1 MGAFALLCLLGL
13 TWSFGLFFIS
23 EASIVMAYLFT
34 IFNTFQGMFI
44 FIFHCLLQKKVRK
57 EYSKCFRH
65 TYCCGGLPTESSHG
79 STKTSTTRT
88 SARYSSGTQSRI
100 RRMWNDTVVDCGL
113 SLDDAAFEKM
123 IISELVHNNLRACTK
138 SHQQQQH
145 STLRHPPP
153 HQQPPQYHH
162 HHHTERAPP
171 KVTVVGGSSSE
182 DDAIVADT
190 SSLVHVGDT
199 VGLELHPQR
208 ELEAPLIPQ
217 RTHSLLYAPQK
228 KVRTDGGVE
237 TIVSQLTP
245 TNPDDSPQS
254 PNRDS
259 LYTSMPN
266 LRDSPCPESSPDV
279 VEDLSPTKRSENE
292 DVYYKSMPNLGA
304 GHQLQAY
311 YQIGRGSSDGFI
323 IPINKED
330 CIPEGDVREGQMQLV
345 TSL

>member
-1 MGAFALLCLLGL
+1 MDTLPLNGNFNNSYSLRNGD
-13 TWSFGLFFIS
+13 FGDS
-23 EASIVMAYLFT
+23 V
-34 IFNTFQGMFI
+34 Q
-44 FIFHCLLQKKVRK
+44 
-57 EYSKCFRH
+57 
-65 TYCCGGLPTESSHG
+65 
-79 STKTSTTRT
+79 
-88 SARYSSGTQSRI
+88 
-100 RRMWNDTVVDCGL
+100 VVDCGL

-123 IISELVHNNLRACTK
+123 IISELVHNNLR
-138 SHQQQQH
+138 
-145 STLRHPPP
+145 
-153 HQQPPQYHH
+153 YHH

-171 KVTVVGGSSSE
+171 KVTVVGGSSE
-182 DDAIVADT
+182 DDAIVADA

-199 VGLELHPQR
+199 VGLELHHQR

-237 TIVSQLTP
+237 TFVSQLTP

-266 LRDSPCPESSPDV
+266 LRDSPLPESSPDV
-279 VEDLSPTKRSENE
+279 VEDLSPSKRSENE

-311 YQIGRGSSDGFI
+311 YQIGRGSSDGYI
-323 IPINKED
+323 IPITTEG

>member
-1 MGAFALLCLLGL
+1 M
-13 TWSFGLFFIS
+13 
-23 EASIVMAYLFT
+23 
-34 IFNTFQGMFI
+34 
-44 FIFHCLLQKKVRK
+44 RD
-57 EYSKCFRH
+57 
-65 TYCCGGLPTESSHG
+65 
-79 STKTSTTRT
+79 T
-88 SARYSSGTQSRI
+88 SAMDTLPLNGNFNNSYSLRNGDFDDSVQ
-100 RRMWNDTVVDCGL
+100 VVDCGL

-123 IISELVHNNLRACTK
+123 IISELVHNNLRACNK

-145 STLRHPPP
+145 SSLHHPLH

-171 KVTVVGGSSSE
+171 KVMVVGGSGSNNSE
-182 DDAIVADT
+182 DDAIVADA
-190 SSLVHVGDT
+190 SSLVNVGDT
-199 VGLELHPQR
+199 VGLELHHQR

-228 KVRTDGGVE
+228 KVRTNGGVE
-237 TIVSQLTP
+237 TFVSELTP

-279 VEDLSPTKRSENE
+279 VEDLSPTKRSEGE
-292 DVYYKSMPNLGA
+292 DVYYKSMPNLG
-304 GHQLQAY
+304 GSQQLQAY
-311 YQIGRGSSDGFI
+311 YQIGKGSSDGYI
-323 IPINKED
+323 IPITTED
-330 CIPEGDVREGQMQLV
+330 CIPEGDIREGQMQLV